1 MIRMQAAKHKR
12 QSSGGFMRRLG
23 VAVIAASLAV
33 SPLAFA
39 QPLSPGKPGG
49 VHAARHGAN
58 TGLLIAGTALAAGL
72 IAVVAFNGGSN
83 NNGVVTNGVATT
95 TS

>member
-1 MIRMQAAKHKR
+1 
-12 QSSGGFMRRLG
+12 MRSLG
-23 VAVIAASLAV
+23 IAVIAASLAV

-39 QPLSPGKPGG
+39 RPLSPGKPAG

-58 TGLLIAGTALAAGL
+58 TGLLIAGTVLEAGL
-72 IAVVAFNGGSN
+72 IAVVALNGSSN
-83 NNGVVTNGVATT
+83 NSGVVTNGVAST